1 MSMSR
6 KLMSNGAAVKNSSF
20 LYRILSGVV
29 YLFKYIKIF
38 IMLSDIESDQISFMF
53 SAAEASKRN

>member
-1 MSMSR
+1 
-6 KLMSNGAAVKNSSF
+6 MSNGAAVKNSSF

>member
-1 MSMSR
+1 
-6 KLMSNGAAVKNSSF
+6 MSNGAAVKNSSF

-38 IMLSDIESDQISFMF
+38 IMLSDIESDQISLMF